1 MTPVTA
7 EAFKKAMRC
16 YPGAVS
22 IVATHDCGQ
31 PAGMTVTATC
41 SLTADP
47 PMLLACINRN
57 ATSHQPVQRAGR
69 FTVNLLSAADV
80 EIAKHFSL
88 ARMSERFQVG
98 DWTHLPSG
106 GLALRSACTTFDC
119 RLAADIPFATHSI
132 FIGAVE
138 DVVVRAER
146 SPLVYIDG
154 RYGRVDMDPVA
165 GIPVAGAPVVREYLR
180 QHQ

>member
-1 MTPVTA
+1 MTCVTP
-7 EAFKKAMRC
+7 EEFRKAMRC
-16 YPGAVS
+16 FPGAVS
-22 IVATHDCGQ
+22 IVTTHDSGQ

-47 PMLLACINRN
+47 PMLLACINRS

-69 FTVNLLSAADV
+69 FTVNLLSAEDV
-80 EIAKHFSL
+80 KVAKHFSL

-98 DWTHLPSG
+98 DWTPLPGG
-106 GLALRSACTTFDC
+106 GLALGSACATFDC
-119 RLAADIPFATHSI
+119 RLVADIPFSTHSI

-138 DVVVRAER
+138 AVIVRAER

-154 RYGRVDMDPVA
+154 RYGQVEIARS
-165 GIPVAGAPVVREYLR
+165 
-180 QHQ
+180 

>member
-1 MTPVTA
+1 MTAVTA
-7 EAFKKAMRC
+7 EEFRKAMRC

-22 IVATHDCGQ
+22 IVATHDRGQ

-47 PMLLACINRN
+47 PMLLACINRS

-80 EIAKHFSL
+80 AIAKHFSV
-88 ARMSERFQVG
+88 ARMSERFQAG
-98 DWTHLPSG
+98 DWIALPGG
-106 GLALRSACTTFDC
+106 GLALGSACATFDC
-119 RLAADIPFATHSI
+119 RLVADIPFSTHSI

-138 DVVVRAER
+138 DVIVRAER

-154 RYGRVDMDPVA
+154 RYGRVDTDLAA
-165 GIPVAGAPVVREYLR
+165 GVPAGTTVAGAVEPDP
-180 QHQ
+180 